1 MNRAS
6 DDLFRHICE
15 AAPDGIVVVDTKGC
29 IVLANERA
37 EKLFGFSREELVG
50 SGVDMLLPQALRPH
64 HASHRESYMN
74 RPGTRPMGTNL
85 QLLAQRRDGSEFPVE
100 ISLSPFSSG
109 GETLV
114 VSIVRDITDRRRLE
128 AEREQLKAIADMERE
143 RQRIAMD
150 LHDGIIQ
157 SIYAVGL
164 NLESAAAD
172 VESRPED
179 AVVQVNRAI
188 DRLNDTIID
197 LRSYIL
203 DLQPAR
209 YGGDLLESLHGLVV
223 EFRANSLIDTA
234 VEIAVGLP
242 RLLEEQE
249 AAIFHIAQEALNNA
263 RKHSRATQLS
273 LQLRG
278 IDGTVKLV
286 IEDNGSGFDPGADLP
301 EEHRGM
307 RNMLSRAASVGGMLR
322 VETAPGAGT
331 NVMVEMPVQT
341 MTGEPR

>member
-1 MNRAS
+1 MERER
-6 DDLFRHICE
+6 DDLFRYICE
-15 AAPDGIVVVDTKGC
+15 AAPDGIVVVDAQGR

-37 EKLFGFSREELVG
+37 EKLFGYTREEM
-50 SGVDMLLPQALRPH
+50 SGATVDMLLPQALRSH
-64 HASHRESYMN
+64 HLSHREAYMR

-100 ISLSPFSSG
+100 ISLSPFSTGDAS
-109 GETLV
+109 LV
-114 VSIVRDITDRRRLE
+114 ISIVRDITDRRRLE
-128 AEREQLKAIADMERE
+128 SEREQLRTIAETERE

-164 NLESAAAD
+164 NLETAAAD
-172 VESRPED
+172 VESAPDE
-179 AVVQVNRAI
+179 AIVQVNQAI
-188 DRLNDTIID
+188 DRLNDTIRD

-203 DLQPAR
+203 DLRPVR
-209 YGGDLLESLHGLVV
+209 YGGDLLESLNGLIA
-223 EFRANSLIDTA
+223 EFQANSLIDTVIEVA
-234 VEIAVGLP
+234 PDLPGL
-242 RLLEEQE
+242 LVEQE
-249 AAIFHIAQEALNNA
+249 TAIFHIAQEALNNA
-263 RKHSRATQLS
+263 RKHSRATRLS
-273 LQLRG
+273 IQIRG
-278 IDGTVKLV
+278 VDGVV
-286 IEDNGSGFDPGADLP
+286 RIEIEDNGTGFDPGADLP

-341 MTGEPR
+341 MNGEPR